1 MAEVE
6 PAHEPSRD
14 CELRG
19 TSWIVGVCDQLR
31 ATRHDWKLTSMMLK
45 KMMREKTTGCE
56 GAASG
61 HRFRRMRSQLRTGMT
76 AAHMLVKVNHI
87 VKVA

>member
-1 MAEVE
+1 
-6 PAHEPSRD
+6 
-14 CELRG
+14 
-19 TSWIVGVCDQLR
+19 
-31 ATRHDWKLTSMMLK
+31 MLK
-45 KMMREKTTGCE
+45 KMMREKTTGYE
-56 GAASG
+56 GAALG